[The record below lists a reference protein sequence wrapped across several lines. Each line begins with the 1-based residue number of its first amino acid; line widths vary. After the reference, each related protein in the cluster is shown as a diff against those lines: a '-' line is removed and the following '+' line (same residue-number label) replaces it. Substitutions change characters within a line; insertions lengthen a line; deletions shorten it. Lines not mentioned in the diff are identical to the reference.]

1 MTVLS
6 RTDPAALCACPLLY
20 RPEDPAYAE
29 GIRRFQG
36 CPTLAVTH
44 GGRLYVG
51 WYSGGSREPHI
62 ENYNLLIFSDDKGA
76 TWSEPL
82 LVIPSDRERLIH
94 ALDIQLWCD
103 GDGRLHVFWVQNNV
117 KPEPEVMPTAKPGQ
131 PLVAVEGYLF
141 DDFRHAMWE
150 TVCEAP
156 DAADPQFGTPRMLGD
171 GFLRC
176 KPLVLTS
183 GRILYFNYD
192 QIDPRYAYSISDD
205 GGKTLL
211 RRYAG
216 KKLATPFDEGMAYE
230 RRDGSIRALFRSAK
244 GELAEAFSEDGG
256 ETFGEARL
264 SGIDCPSTRF
274 YISRTPT
281 GRLLLIHNDDRAA
294 RRNMTLSLSEDDG
307 ASWPYR
313 VTFDTRENLSYP
325 DADFYDGRIYLT
337 YDRERTGAKE
347 ILFLSFTEEDI
358 VKGTIPTPR
367 IISKPT
373 GGEGNPEYEP
383 DGYTPKRRP

>member
-1 MTVLS
+1 MSIT
-6 RTDPAALCACPLLY
+6 RQDPAAREACPLLY
-20 RPEDPAYAE
+20 RPCDPRFAED
-29 GIRRFQG
+29 IRHFQG
-36 CPTLAVTH
+36 CPTLAVTP
-44 GGRLYVG
+44 GGRIYLA
-51 WYSGGSREPHI
+51 WYSGGTREPHI
-62 ENYNLLIFSDDKGA
+62 ENYNLLVYSDDRGR

-82 LVIPSDRERLIH
+82 LVIPSSRELLIH

-103 GDGRLHVFWVQNNV
+103 EGGRLHVFWVQNNTRPAPAELP
-117 KPEPEVMPTAKPGQ
+117 KALPGQ
-131 PLVAVEGYLF
+131 PLVAVDGYLF

-150 TVCEAP
+150 TVCEDP

-205 GGKTLL
+205 GGKTLE

-216 KKLATPFDEGMAYE
+216 KKLPTAFDEGMAYE
-230 RRDGSIRALFRSAK
+230 RRDGSIRVLYRSGL

-256 ETFGEARL
+256 ESFGEARL
-264 SGIDCPSTRF
+264 SGIDSPSTRF

-281 GRLLLIHNDDRAA
+281 GRLLLVHSDDRTE
-294 RRNMTLSLSEDDG
+294 RKNMTVSLSEDDG
-307 ASWPYR
+307 QSWPYR
-313 VTFDTRENLSYP
+313 VRFDTRTNISYP
-325 DADFYDGRIYLT
+325 DADFHDGRIYLT

-347 ILFLSFTEEDI
+347 ILFLSFTEEDVI
-358 VKGTIPTPR
+358 KGTIPTPR